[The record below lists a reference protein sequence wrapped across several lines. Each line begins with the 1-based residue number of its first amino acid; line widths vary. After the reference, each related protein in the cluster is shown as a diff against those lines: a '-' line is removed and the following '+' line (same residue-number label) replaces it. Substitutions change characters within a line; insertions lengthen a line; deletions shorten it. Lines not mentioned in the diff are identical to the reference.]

1 MRDLCIVQ
9 IQLRKHVLRDHVHYT
24 APTQQREL
32 GHTDQEYVC
41 PEITVL
47 GTDHTDGLSDVW
59 NVGRARK

>member
-41 PEITVL
+41 PEISIDHKTVV
-47 GTDHTDGLSDVW
+47 GTNHLFQV
-59 NVGRARK
+59 